1 MSLAGTLQLWIS
13 LSLAALFAL
22 SALPKLT
29 RPAAFMDSLGSYRF
43 LPGFLMPACAIL
55 VPVVEL
61 AVAAG
66 LCFPS
71 TRPIALAAAAAMLA
85 VYCVAVGAAW
95 WLGAG
100 GEDCGCGGDEGVPI
114 GGWLLARN
122 VLLLSFVLAG
132 LAFPDTRE
140 PGKVGGLIAAIGV
153 IVAAFVYDWINVF
166 IRSEYE
172 TD

>member
-1 MSLAGTLQLWIS
+1 MSLAGALQLWIS

-29 RPAAFMDSLGSYRF
+29 RPAVFMDSLGSYRF
-43 LPGFLMPACAIL
+43 LPAFLMPACAIL
-55 VPVVEL
+55 VPVTEL

-71 TRPIALAAAAAMLA
+71 TRPAALAAAAAMLA
-85 VYCVAVGAAW
+85 IYCAAVGAAW

-100 GEDCGCGGDEGVPI
+100 GEDCGCGGDGGVPI

-122 VLLLSFVLAG
+122 VLLLSFALAG
-132 LAFPDTRE
+132 LALADSGE
-140 PGKVGGLIAAIGV
+140 PGTAGGLIAAFGV
-153 IVAAFVYDWINVF
+153 LVAAFVYDWINMF